1 MVPAGGH
8 VKVRRTWYAFEGSR
22 WAEFFT
28 MLHPPYTGM
37 VLCYVALGA
46 FLAPV
51 IHWDRLFWSL
61 VAYLLGL
68 GVGAHAL
75 DQISGRPYGRSFT
88 ERELWVIGTSTLAL
102 ASLIGAYYAVTL
114 SPWLWVFI
122 GLGAF
127 FAVTYPLGGSFGGRF
142 HTDFW
147 FVVSWG
153 MLPFL
158 TSYFLQTLTLT
169 FSSLLMAG
177 ALGGTAA
184 MEITLSR
191 WVRALRRHPATLR
204 MVHADGSEEEWD
216 LWRLIGKPER
226 ALKLLVVTVYL
237 LAASVG
243 AWRFFGR

>member
-1 MVPAGGH
+1 MAESVT
-8 VKVRRTWYAFEGSR
+8 KKTWYAREGSR
-22 WAEFFT
+22 WAEFLT
-28 MLHPPYTGM
+28 ILHPPYTGM
-37 VLCYVALGA
+37 VLCYVGLGA

-51 IHWDRLFWSL
+51 IHWDRLFWCL
-61 VAYLLGL
+61 LAYFLGL

-75 DQISGRPYGRSFT
+75 DQLSGRPYGQSFT
-88 ERELWVIGTSTLAL
+88 ERELWLIGVGTLAL

-114 SPWLWVFI
+114 SPWLWLFI
-122 GLGAF
+122 ALGAF
-127 FAVTYPLGGSFGGRF
+127 FAVTYPLGGLLGGRF

-158 TSYFLQTLTLT
+158 TSYFLQALTLTLP
-169 FSSLLMAG
+169 SLLMAG

-191 WVRALRRHPATLR
+191 WVRALRRRPAALR
-204 MVHADGSEEEWD
+204 MVRDDGSEEEWD
-216 LWRLIGKPER
+216 LPRLIGKPER

-237 LAASVG
+237 FTASVG
-243 AWRFFGR
+243 AWRFLDR